1 MRKNQH
7 ALFRKGSIAAYVVR
21 MNMRINQK
29 TDLTGGHLS
38 NSVDE
43 PV

>member
-7 ALFRKGSIAAYVVR
+7 ALFRKGSIASYVVT

-29 TDLTGGHLS
+29 TDLTGRHLP
-38 NSVDE
+38 NSGYQLV
-43 PV
+43 